1 MKLLAKPSGDDS
13 PTSTPDLGIS
23 AMDRSARRFD
33 VETFAPTS
41 TMTSRGRSAES
52 DQVHRV
58 SFEAFALTLREELA
72 PRGLLESIYAE
83 RAVLAAWRLRE
94 AVEAERA
101 GVVGGLGA
109 DSADLF
115 GHLADD
121 LHRQSDRAERSLGKA
136 LVALAEIRGLGRSD
150 RGQAAPLDTTL
161 PPADVP
167 IVSDQYPTFPE
178 SEIDAIPADDG
189 DDDVFLADEPA
200 DDDSPMPRWQD
211 RLVFD
216 ENVSDDSPVVKGT
229 WVTVSQVVTRI
240 VDGFTWADILRTH
253 PELTEDDIRVCL
265 AFAIEQES
273 DDSRG
278 SYLP

>member
-1 MKLLAKPSGDDS
+1 
-13 PTSTPDLGIS
+13 
-23 AMDRSARRFD
+23 MDRSARRFD
-33 VETFAPTS
+33 LETFAPTS
-41 TMTSRGRSAES
+41 TTTSRGPSAES

-58 SFEAFALTLREELA
+58 AFEAFALTLREELA
-72 PRGLLESIYAE
+72 PRGVLESIYAE

-115 GHLADD
+115 GRLGDD
-121 LHRQSDRAERSLGKA
+121 LRRQSDRAERSLGKA
-136 LVALAEIRGLGRSD
+136 LAALAETRGLGRPD
-150 RGQAAPLDTTL
+150 WGQAAPLDTAL
-161 PPADVP
+161 PAADP
-167 IVSDQYPTFPE
+167 IASDQYPTFPE
-178 SEIDAIPADDG
+178 DEIDPVPADDFNV
-189 DDDVFLADEPA
+189 DIDILPPDEPGVDA
-200 DDDSPMPRWQD
+200 PLPRWQD

-229 WVTVSQVVTRI
+229 WVTVSQVVTLI
-240 VDGFTWADILRTH
+240 VDGFTWADILRSH

-265 AFAIEQES
+265 AFAIELES

-278 SYLP
+278 GYLP